1 MLAQLNSVLGLI
13 ETLQAVDTTHVSPM
27 THAAD
32 AVLRLRPDE
41 VTEPDRR
48 DDYQR
53 GAPAVAHGLYLVP
66 RVIE

>member
-1 MLAQLNSVLGLI
+1 
-13 ETLQAVDTTHVSPM
+13 M